1 MIPEMSDIDF
11 LMYLHNHNLI
21 SINFN
26 AKTIKLV
33 YRDISIMGYQRLK
46 EIMLTHGMNGII
58 EFSDR
63 ADSMESVNL
72 FVELFRAIHSHKVI
86 L

>member
-1 MIPEMSDIDF
+1 MIPDND
-11 LMYLHNHNLI
+11 
-21 SINFN
+21 
-26 AKTIKLV
+26 
-33 YRDISIMGYQRLK
+33 
-46 EIMLTHGMNGII
+46 I

-63 ADSMESVNL
+63 ADSMEYVNL